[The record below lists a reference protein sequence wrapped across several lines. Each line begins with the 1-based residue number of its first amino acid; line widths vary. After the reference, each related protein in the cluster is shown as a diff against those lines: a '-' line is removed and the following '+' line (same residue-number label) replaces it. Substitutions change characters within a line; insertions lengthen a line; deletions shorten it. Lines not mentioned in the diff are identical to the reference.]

1 MTTTAL
7 LIIDLQNDYFPSWPG
22 ARWPLAGTEAAAA
35 CAARLLA
42 AFRAQGRP
50 VVHVR
55 HANASPEAPFF
66 VEGSPGADIHA
77 SVAPRAGEPVIAK
90 RFANCFRDTPL
101 QAQLTAMGVDA
112 LMIAGAMS
120 HMCIDAGTRAAADL
134 GYACTVVHD
143 ACATRDQ
150 QFDGRSVPAAQVHT
164 AFMAALA
171 FAYARVSD
179 CDTALAGLD
188 AAG

>member
-7 LIIDLQNDYFPSWPG
+7 LIIDLQNDYFPTWPG
-22 ARWPLAGTEAAAA
+22 ARWPLVGTEAAAA
-35 CAARLLA
+35 QAHRLLE

-55 HANASPEAPFF
+55 HENPAPDAPFF
-66 VEGSPGADIHA
+66 AEGSEGAAIHA
-77 SVAPRAGEPVIAK
+77 SVTPIDGETVIRK
-90 RFANCFRDTPL
+90 RFPNSFRDTPL
-101 QAQLTAMGVDA
+101 QAHLTALGVDA
-112 LMIAGAMS
+112 LVIAGAMS

-150 QFDGRSVPAAQVHT
+150 VFAGQTVPAAQVHA
-164 AFMAALA
+164 AFMAALG
-171 FAYARVSD
+171 FAYAQVMG
-179 CDTALAGLD
+179 CDEVLARLTP
-188 AAG
+188 A